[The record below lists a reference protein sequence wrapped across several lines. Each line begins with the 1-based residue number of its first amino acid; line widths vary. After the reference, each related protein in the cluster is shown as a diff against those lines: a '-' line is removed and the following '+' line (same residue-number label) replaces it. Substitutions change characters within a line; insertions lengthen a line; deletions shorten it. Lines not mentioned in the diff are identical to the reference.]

1 MDKAPWDDAWQAFL
15 QWLTPLVS
23 PSWNDL
29 IPVLPLAFVGLVVLT
44 VGLLAWR
51 WRATAEMNRPR
62 LGRRRAVAAPPPGIH
77 LPGPSYWPF
86 VVPVGAALVLFALV
100 LRPRNE
106 AGEAA
111 APVNVPLLL
120 LGLAVSGVAVVGWL
134 HDAMGEWRTTAAGAH
149 AAPDAAHAVERRPM
163 LPATIETVP
172 EVLPTPPGVHLPG
185 PSPWPFLAP
194 IGMAFVFFGLV
205 FSPAIVAGGVL
216 MSLIAAAGWLR
227 DAGREY
233 RAVET
238 GGHAAARSRPF
249 PAALVGIYGIIAAL
263 SLAAVAAPGVIA
275 FVNASPSPSAGASVG
290 PVSDRVQLVA
300 KGNQFDQR
308 QITVPAGKNVTIVFD
323 NQDSVPHNVAIY
335 DSPQRTKELFQGE
348 LQQTPGQITYQ
359 VPAQPAG
366 SYYFVCIVHPTMNG
380 TYTAQ

>member
-15 QWLTPLVS
+15 EWLTPLVS

-29 IPVLPLAFVGLVVLT
+29 IPVLPLAFVALLVAV
-44 VGLLAWR
+44 VAFLAWR
-51 WRATAEMNRPR
+51 WLATAEMNRPR
-62 LGRRRAVAAPPPGIH
+62 LARRRAVSTPPPGIH

-100 LRPRNE
+100 IRPTNE
-106 AGEAA
+106 AGEAT
-111 APVNVPLLL
+111 APVNVRLLL
-120 LGLAVSGVAVVGWL
+120 LGLIVSGVAVAGWL
-134 HDAMGEWRTTAAGAH
+134 RDAMGEWRTTAAGAH
-149 AAPDAAHAVERRPM
+149 AAADGHHAAGPAAM
-163 LPATIETVP
+163 LPATIETYP
-172 EVLPTPPGVHLPG
+172 EARPTPPGVHLPG

-205 FSPAIVAGGVL
+205 FHPAIVVGGVL
-216 MSLIAAAGWLR
+216 MSIIAAVGWLL
-227 DAGREY
+227 DAGHEY

-238 GGHAAARSRPF
+238 GGHAAAARRPF
-249 PAALVGIYGIIAAL
+249 PALVAVFGILAAL
-263 SLAAVAAPGVIA
+263 SVAAAAVPGVVA

-348 LQQTPGQITYQ
+348 LQQTAGQITYQ

-366 SYYFVCIVHPTMNG
+366 SYYFLCVVHPTMNG